1 MASQGGGG
9 GYASSSSSSSYSS
22 SYNLSKIGNIVFKG
36 ELKSI
41 IDELLEKCK
50 KELTETYR
58 QKITEIKTAAMYI
71 PEHNDNLC
79 GWEFVRLEKN
89 IQKTPE
95 YSSFFNLEENSSN
108 YNTRNKPL
116 CYYKRQLIG
125 QEIIPFV
132 DDNDDDDDNNN
143 DNGEGNLIS
152 CKQNEHVFDNLFF
165 MKNELC
171 GIKKHK
177 IRFTPNFL
185 NTVDKDE
192 CSTLLGFTLDYI
204 GVTTDRMNL
213 YLKPLSGDN
222 PIYCTNAS
230 SSKDL
235 PKASKY
241 LEEELFTNIDVVDI
255 LKKKHTIKIPK
266 YIEEYHDKIVG
277 KEEEEEEEEEEK
289 ENRKKKRKFDGS
301 NKSIKKTKNNCTSS
315 SSSSSTSS
323 SSSSSSSSSNN
334 SSSSSDDED
343 DENNKYAKDIDKV
356 LNSIKST

>member
-1 MASQGGGG
+1 M
-9 GYASSSSSSSYSS
+9 
-22 SYNLSKIGNIVFKG
+22 FKG

-58 QKITEIKTAAMYI
+58 QKITEIKMAAMYI

-79 GWEFVRLEKN
+79 GWECVRLEKN

-95 YSSFFNLEENSSN
+95 YSSFFNLEENNNSN

-132 DDNDDDDDNNN
+132 DDDDADDDGNN
-143 DNGEGNLIS
+143 NGEGNLIS

-185 NTVDKDE
+185 NTVDRDE
-192 CSTLLGFTLDYI
+192 CSALLGFTLDYV

-222 PIYCTNAS
+222 PIYCTNVS

-241 LEEELFTNIDVVDI
+241 LEEELFT
-255 LKKKHTIKIPK
+255 K
-266 YIEEYHDKIVG
+266 Y
-277 KEEEEEEEEEEK
+277 
-289 ENRKKKRKFDGS
+289 
-301 NKSIKKTKNNCTSS
+301 
-315 SSSSSTSS
+315 
-323 SSSSSSSSSNN
+323 
-334 SSSSSDDED
+334 
-343 DENNKYAKDIDKV
+343 
-356 LNSIKST
+356 